1 MGKTMS
7 EKILASAAG
16 IAETTAGEILW
27 GHVAKAMMDD
37 ILGPRVEIADQMK
50 SIRDEVWDP
59 SKVVVISDHYT
70 PPASVKQAAIV
81 KFTREWARD
90 HGVSNYF
97 ESEGPCHQIMVE
109 HGHVLPGQ
117 VVLGTDSHTCMGGAL
132 GAFAT
137 GVGSTEMLGVLLTG
151 KTWLRVPET
160 IQVKWRG
167 KLSDGVMAKD
177 IALKTIGAIGHAGAT
192 YKAVE
197 FTGCAID
204 ALSLDQRL
212 AITNMAVEMGA
223 KVGLMSPD
231 TKVVEYLE
239 SQNIS
244 SGFSLVFSDPD
255 ATYCAHYEF
264 RADELVPVVSCPHEV
279 DKVSAVSDVQGV
291 DIDQAY
297 LGSCTGGRYEDLLA
311 AARLLKGRKV
321 AKNVRLLV
329 SPSSRSIWK
338 QANADATGWRQNHRA
353 GVEQNPEN
361 SVCIGLFP
369 NGTRTR

>member
-1 MGKTMS
+1 M
-7 EKILASAAG
+7 
-16 IAETTAGEILW
+16 
-27 GHVAKAMMDD
+27 
-37 ILGPRVEIADQMK
+37 
-50 SIRDEVWDP
+50 
-59 SKVVVISDHYT
+59 
-70 PPASVKQAAIV
+70 

-90 HGVSNYF
+90 HGIDNYY
-97 ESEGPCHQIMVE
+97 ESEGPCHQVMVE
-109 HGHVLPGQ
+109 HGHVLPGA

-160 IQVKWRG
+160 IQVKWSG
-167 KLSDGVMAKD
+167 KLPDGVMAKD

-197 FTGCAID
+197 FAGCAID

-231 TKVVEYLE
+231 AKVVEYLE

-244 SGFSLVFSDPD
+244 SGYSLVFSDPD
-255 ATYCAHYEF
+255 ATYCARYEF
-264 RADELVPVVSCPHEV
+264 CADELVPVVACPHEV
-279 DKVSAVSDVQGV
+279 DNVSAVSDVQGV

-297 LGSCTGGRYEDLLA
+297 LGSCTGGRYEDLRGGGA
-311 AARLLKGRKV
+311 PAEGAQGGQER
-321 AKNVRLLV
+321 
-329 SPSSRSIWK
+329 
-338 QANADATGWRQNHRA
+338 QATGVAEFSFHLETGQRRRNSRDSIRRRRGDSAADLRRLRRSALGFTGGRRNLHLFDKSQLRRQDGQPEGQHLPGIAHDGRSQRHRW
-353 GVEQNPEN
+353 
-361 SVCIGLFP
+361 SD
-369 NGTRTR
+369 